1 MKKLILLLLLIPL
14 VSCESNETK
23 ENVYS
28 FGEDTWLR
36 IFSDENGE
44 FQKFDFTN
52 NKDLQS
58 IPFFEINNSI
68 VKEGSY
74 HYSSWKKE
82 LKKNYFYKSTYFFA
96 DDKNTI
102 LVNKYLFDNDS
113 MQSTTKLKWK
123 SYDSIYGTLISFK
136 ENGKER
142 VTNPDG
148 ITDLILLRIPKYS
161 SSKARDILAKKKN
174 DLDLQLIT
182 QKQYDSI
189 KNKLSRY
196 ITD

>member
-1 MKKLILLLLLIPL
+1 
-14 VSCESNETK
+14 
-23 ENVYS
+23 
-28 FGEDTWLR
+28 
-36 IFSDENGE
+36 
-44 FQKFDFTN
+44 
-52 NKDLQS
+52 
-58 IPFFEINNSI
+58 
-68 VKEGSY
+68 
-74 HYSSWKKE
+74 
-82 LKKNYFYKSTYFFA
+82 
-96 DDKNTI
+96 
-102 LVNKYLFDNDS
+102 